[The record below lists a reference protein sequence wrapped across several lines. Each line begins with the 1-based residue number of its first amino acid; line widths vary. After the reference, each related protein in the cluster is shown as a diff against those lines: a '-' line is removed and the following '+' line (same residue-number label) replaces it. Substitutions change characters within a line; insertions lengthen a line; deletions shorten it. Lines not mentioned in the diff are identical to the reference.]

1 VDSSFNKCTDIGMNM
16 DNNLNHA
23 VVIQLGNMLLEILA
37 LQQENAVLKAELEK
51 QHREQENGTN

>member
-1 VDSSFNKCTDIGMNM
+1 MNM